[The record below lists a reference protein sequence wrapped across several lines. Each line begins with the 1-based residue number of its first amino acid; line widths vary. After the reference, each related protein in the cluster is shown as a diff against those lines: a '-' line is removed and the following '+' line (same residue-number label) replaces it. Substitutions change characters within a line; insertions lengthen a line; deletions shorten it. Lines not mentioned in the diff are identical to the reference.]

1 MVAGRT
7 VRDLRHDS
15 RFSLLRAIYASD
27 TASRQDL
34 VNETG
39 LSFATVSN
47 LIKELLAAGI
57 ILEASREES
66 NGGRPRGLLRLAT
79 DRGLLVGVDASETY
93 VHVDVFDLAMHP
105 VSRHQHAITE
115 DTTDP
120 EQVMAEI
127 ARGVRTALRQHPGVD
142 VLGVGVSLP
151 GQVQPDVGVSLF
163 APNWGWQNIPAQEL
177 LQRRLKRPVHVDNPL
192 KAATVAELWFGHG
205 RQVADLVTVNL
216 GTGIGAGIA
225 YEGRLMRGVSNNAG
239 EWGHTLFVHDG
250 RQCRCGRRGCLEA
263 YIGFPGLMA
272 QFAERYPTH
281 HYLADGSQ
289 TGFLRAFRD
298 GLVREDQEA
307 VWLIDLFGDQLGS
320 GLADLVNMIN
330 PRLVVLT
337 SWAALSLQEWLVPR
351 AKLRMRA
358 EAINGSATIVDLV
371 ITAVPENPVSTGMA
385 ALALEEFL
393 DSIGLPSR
401 SSGRALR
408 DWVVPSA

>member
-1 MVAGRT
+1 MVAWRT
-7 VRDLRHDS
+7 VRDLRHDN
-15 RFSLLRAIYASD
+15 RFSLLREIYASE
-27 TASRQDL
+27 TVSRQDL
-34 VNETG
+34 VDETG

-66 NGGRPRGLLRLAT
+66 NGGRPRARLRLAT

-93 VHVDVFDLAMHP
+93 VHVDVFDLAMHR
-105 VSRHQHAITE
+105 VSVHQHPIAE

-120 EQVMAEI
+120 EPVVAEI
-127 ARGVRTALRQHPGVD
+127 ARGVRTALRNHRGVD
-142 VLGVGVSLP
+142 ILGVGVSLP
-151 GQVQPDVGVSLF
+151 GQVAPDVGVSLF
-163 APNWGWQNIPAQEL
+163 APNWGWQDVPAQEL
-177 LQRRLKRPVHVDNPL
+177 LQRRLRRPVHVDNPL

-239 EWGHTLFVHDG
+239 EWGHTLFVYEG
-250 RQCRCGRRGCLEA
+250 RECRCGRRGCLEA

-272 QFAERYPTH
+272 QFAERHPKH
-281 HYLADGSQ
+281 RYLNAGTQ
-289 TGFLRAFRD
+289 TGFLKAFRA
-298 GLVREDQEA
+298 GLVAGDAEA
-307 VWLIDLFGDQLGS
+307 VWLVELLGDQLGS

-330 PRLVVLT
+330 PRLIVLT
-337 SWAALSLQEWLVPR
+337 SWAALALEEWLLPLAR
-351 AKLRMRA
+351 LRMQSD
-358 EAINGSATIVDLV
+358 AISGSANPVDLV
-371 ITAVPENPVSTGMA
+371 VTAVPNNPVSTGMA

-401 SSGRALR
+401 SGPALR
-408 DWVVPSA
+408 DSVMPSA